1 MPSHTEMEAGL
12 RTLQDR
18 FLIRLYA
25 GLIPD
30 QEHLQKEKKG
40 LELPLEGCLVAACC
54 EILPAKAGMTSEQ
67 LLKLNLA
74 CCQMLETTLHNYL
87 RSTPPAPTCS
97 TSTCCSPS
105 RKSPPGAS
113 KPCWNPC

>member
-1 MPSHTEMEAGL
+1 MPSRTEMEAGL

-30 QEHLQKEKKG
+30 QEHLQKEEKG

-87 RSTPPAPTCS
+87 SVHATGTDVLHFNVLFALPEEPPA
-97 TSTCCSPS
+97 
-105 RKSPPGAS
+105 
-113 KPCWNPC
+113 